1 MTTKQGPTT
10 EVRRDRPGD
19 AAPTISNGA
28 EASAPPPPP
37 DSRQDTRSDS
47 RPGTALVLAPCDVP
61 EALADQMRLAEQLA
75 YAAPTMLRN
84 LLAEVRGEDGK
95 VDQAASYKQTV
106 GNVIAV
112 MWAAKALNIPLFTAL
127 QNAHVI
133 ERRIGFSA
141 ELGRSLI
148 ERAGYRLVPI
158 ESTDQKC
165 VLRVYYGDKP
175 ITGPNTNP
183 PTQDVSWTIAEAQA
197 AGLVKEKSGW
207 ARYPADMLFARCTTR
222 SIRRHCAGVGM
233 GLIRTEDELID
244 AGEAERLDQQPDAG
258 DPRSVPEQIEAVA
271 TVDELRELW
280 ARLANEGQLAEYQD
294 ALLERLKALGGK
306 PKKQGD
312 KDTSEGSSDGS
323 DDAGPAAGDA
333 EPAHTPP
340 AEEAASPEPDDAE
353 PDGPEPDSA
362 EPARLD
368 CGCVRD
374 TVIET
379 GAHQDGCAKAPP
391 KKAAPAK
398 AARKG
403 PAKSAVGGK

>member
-1 MTTKQGPTT
+1 
-10 EVRRDRPGD
+10 
-19 AAPTISNGA
+19 
-28 EASAPPPPP
+28 
-37 DSRQDTRSDS
+37 
-47 RPGTALVLAPCDVP
+47 
-61 EALADQMRLAEQLA
+61 MRLAEQLA
-75 YAAPTMLRN
+75 YAAPTLLRN

-106 GNVIAV
+106 GNVVAV

-133 ERRIGFSA
+133 DGRVGFSA

-222 SIRRHCAGVGM
+222 GIRRHCAGVGM
-233 GLIRTEDELID
+233 GLIRTEDELVD
-244 AGEAERLDQQPDAG
+244 AGEAERLDQQPGTG
-258 DPRSVPEQIEAVA
+258 DPRSVPEQIEAAA
-271 TVDELRELW
+271 TLDELRELW
-280 ARLANEGQLAEYQD
+280 ARLANQGELAEYQE

-312 KDTSEGSSDGS
+312 KGSSEGSGDADGG
-323 DDAGPAAGDA
+323 GPAAGDA
-333 EPAHTPP
+333 EPARTPP
-340 AEEAASPEPDDAE
+340 DGEAA
-353 PDGPEPDSA
+353 GPEPDGA

-379 GAHQDGCAKAPP
+379 GAHEDGCVKAPP

-398 AARKG
+398 AARKA
-403 PAKSAVGGK
+403 PAKSAGGGK